1 MSLAATERPAPPPAI
16 PPRDIR
22 RAEEVCAKPHGDA
35 RASVAGSVEARVT
48 ELAKRYQRWGESRSV
63 FLKGEVFAPSP
74 EESSD

>member
-22 RAEEVCAKPHGDA
+22 RAEEVHAKPHGDA

-63 FLKGEVFAPSP
+63 FLNG
-74 EESSD
+74 